1 MTIPLAVT
9 TAAKLTP
16 TLEHIAREMSALL
29 NGPYVPRMGR
39 SLPNIFEA
47 SEACRLLVAGADH
60 LRLYDGASGAE
71 YFYHP
76 NMFLSRGSVIL
87 AGGSDHFLS
96 AVDLSPGETLLDCT
110 LGFAS
115 ESALASLALGET
127 GKVVG
132 LESEPV
138 LAEITRRGLQTFVL
152 RSAPLTA
159 ALRRIEVITADN
171 HLYLEFCETNAF
183 DVVYF
188 DPFFDERLSGSEAS
202 ISPLFVFGNPTPLSP
217 DAVEDARRVARRRV
231 VIKHPGHIEL
241 PGPIPQWV
249 TKTYGGRKSRVVYS
263 VLENLNEEITTRI

>member
-16 TLEHIAREMSALL
+16 TLDQIAQELSAQLRS
-29 NGPYVPRMGR
+29 PYVPRMGR
-39 SLPNIFEA
+39 SLPDIFEA
-47 SEACRLLVAGADH
+47 SEASRLLVVGTDH
-60 LRLYDGASGAE
+60 LRLYDRASGAE

-87 AGGSDHFLS
+87 AGGPDHFLS
-96 AVDLSPGETLLDCT
+96 AVDLKPGETLLDCT

-115 ESALASLALGET
+115 ESALASLTLGDI

-132 LESEPV
+132 LESESV

-152 RSAPLTA
+152 RSASLTA
-159 ALRRIEVITADN
+159 ALRRIEVVTADN
-171 HLYLEFCETNAF
+171 RSYLECCETNAF

-202 ISPLFVFGNPTPLSP
+202 ISPLFVFGNPAPLSP
-217 DAVEDARRVARRRV
+217 DAVKDARRVARRCV
-231 VIKHPGHIEL
+231 VVKHPGHIDL
-241 PGPIPQWV
+241 PEPIPQWV
-249 TKTYGGRKSRVVYS
+249 TKTQGGRKSRVVYS
-263 VLENLNEEITTRI
+263 VIENLVKE